1 MGYEN
6 SNETDLKI
14 EFNQQTQIDNNVT
27 AIGKEEIKS
36 EENTSI
42 SDNK

>member
-14 EFNQQTQIDNNVT
+14 EFNQQAQIDNVT
-27 AIGKEEIKS
+27 AISKEEIKS